1 MLWNSNFFMSDEA
14 MRILRILIDV
24 WLPDFKFG
32 PGRCAISLAR
42 TPRYWETVTGNL
54 ALIHGWREDLT
65 IRHLVM
71 PAHVA
76 CCTYPVLDW
85 IAENMPDVPVNI
97 MDQYHPDNFC
107 DPTSKNYRSRY
118 QEIARGPTRDEVRD
132 ALRYADGLGLN
143 FETIT
148 YEKNRMGLRLQSA

>member
-1 MLWNSNFFMSDEA
+1 NSNFFMSDEA

-24 WLPDFKFG
+24 WLPDVKFG

-54 ALIHGWREDLT
+54 ALIHGWREDFT

-107 DPTSKNYRSRY
+107 DPTSKNYQSRY
-118 QEIARGPTRDEVRD
+118 QEIARSPTRDEVRD

-148 YEKNRMGLRLQSA
+148 NEKNRMGLRLQSA

>member
-1 MLWNSNFFMSDEA
+1 MLWNSNFFMTDEA
-14 MRILRILIDV
+14 MKLLRILIDV

-32 PGRCAISLAR
+32 AGRCAITLGR
-42 TPRYWETVTGNL
+42 TPRYWEAVTHNL
-54 ALIHGWREDLT
+54 QLIHDWGEDFT

-71 PAHVA
+71 PEHVE

-85 IAENMPDVPVNI
+85 VARHMPEVPVNI

-107 DPTSKNYRSRY
+107 DPASAKYQPRY
-118 QEIARGPTRDEVRD
+118 GAIARRITRDEMRLS
-132 ALRYADGLGLN
+132 LRHAERLGIN

-148 YEKNRMGLRLQSA
+148 HEKNSLGLLV